1 MDQRQHQQQ
10 PLTYQFRRLLEVV
23 TGGCL
28 EIPVIMFTTTLHQ
41 LRTIM
46 DIEVIPQFSA
56 MVEREQQE
64 KAVLFTIMVDL
75 FKLLVTVNSKVK
87 HFLEGNFKFAKPL
100 MLGKGFFSKFMKI
113 GTRFE
118 IYAFLHFIMNAI
130 NKAYIRWPFLY
141 DEKLKIYSFFL
152 RNVIPSHIEIVVLS

>member
-1 MDQRQHQQQ
+1 MDQRQHPQQ
-10 PLTYQFRRLLEVV
+10 PLACQFRLPLEVV

-75 FKLLVTVNSKVK
+75 FKLLVTVNLKVK
-87 HFLEGNFKFAKPL
+87 HFW
-100 MLGKGFFSKFMKI
+100 
-113 GTRFE
+113 RE
-118 IYAFLHFIMNAI
+118 ISNLQN
-130 NKAYIRWPFLY
+130 L
-141 DEKLKIYSFFL
+141 
-152 RNVIPSHIEIVVLS
+152 

>member
-1 MDQRQHQQQ
+1 MDQRHQHPQQ
-10 PLTYQFRRLLEVV
+10 PLAYQFRLLLEVV

-56 MVEREQQE
+56 MAEREQQE

-75 FKLLVTVNSKVK
+75 FKLLVTVNLKVN
-87 HFLEGNFKFAKPL
+87 HFLAGNFKFAKPL
-100 MLGKGFFSKFMKI
+100 MLGKGFFFKF
-113 GTRFE
+113 
-118 IYAFLHFIMNAI
+118 
-130 NKAYIRWPFLY
+130 Y
-141 DEKLKIYSFFL
+141 D
-152 RNVIPSHIEIVVLS
+152 NT

>member
-1 MDQRQHQQQ
+1 MDQRHQHPQQ
-10 PLTYQFRRLLEVV
+10 PLAYQFRLLLEVV

-75 FKLLVTVNSKVK
+75 FKLLVTVNLKVK
-87 HFLEGNFKFAKPL
+87 HFF
-100 MLGKGFFSKFMKI
+100 
-113 GTRFE
+113 
-118 IYAFLHFIMNAI
+118 
-130 NKAYIRWPFLY
+130 
-141 DEKLKIYSFFL
+141 
-152 RNVIPSHIEIVVLS
+152 HIEIVVLSRTQFGGFAVIFFVNINLYSDFGRVFIFTKFGNLSSLSFW

>member
-1 MDQRQHQQQ
+1 MDQRQHPQQ
-10 PLTYQFRRLLEVV
+10 PLACQFRLPLEVV

-75 FKLLVTVNSKVK
+75 FYLVTVNLKVK
-87 HFLEGNFKFAKPL
+87 HFLAGNFKFAKPL
-100 MLGKGFFSKFMKI
+100 MLGKVFFFKVY
-113 GTRFE
+113 E
-118 IYAFLHFIMNAI
+118 NWY
-130 NKAYIRWPFLY
+130 
-141 DEKLKIYSFFL
+141 
-152 RNVIPSHIEIVVLS
+152 

>member
-1 MDQRQHQQQ
+1 MDLRQHQQQ
-10 PLTYQFRRLLEVV
+10 PLACQFRLPLEVV

-75 FKLLVTVNSKVK
+75 FKLLVTVNLKVK
-87 HFLEGNFKFAKPL
+87 HFLAGNFKFAKHL
-100 MLGKGFFSKFMKI
+100 MLGKGFFFKVY
-113 GTRFE
+113 E
-118 IYAFLHFIMNAI
+118 NWY
-130 NKAYIRWPFLY
+130 
-141 DEKLKIYSFFL
+141 
-152 RNVIPSHIEIVVLS
+152 

>member
-1 MDQRQHQQQ
+1 MDQRHQHPQQ
-10 PLTYQFRRLLEVV
+10 PLAYQFRLLLEVV

-75 FKLLVTVNSKVK
+75 FKLLVTVNLKVN
-87 HFLEGNFKFAKPL
+87 HFLAGNFKCAKPL
-100 MLGKGFFSKFMKI
+100 MLGKGFFFKF
-113 GTRFE
+113 
-118 IYAFLHFIMNAI
+118 
-130 NKAYIRWPFLY
+130 Y
-141 DEKLKIYSFFL
+141 D
-152 RNVIPSHIEIVVLS
+152 NT

>member
-1 MDQRQHQQQ
+1 MDQHRRQQQ
-10 PLTYQFRRLLEVV
+10 PPAYHFRLPLEVV

-75 FKLLVTVNSKVK
+75 FKLLVTVNLKVK
-87 HFLEGNFKFAKPL
+87 HFLAGNFKFAKHL
-100 MLGKGFFSKFMKI
+100 MLGKGFFFKVY
-113 GTRFE
+113 E
-118 IYAFLHFIMNAI
+118 NWY
-130 NKAYIRWPFLY
+130 
-141 DEKLKIYSFFL
+141 
-152 RNVIPSHIEIVVLS
+152 